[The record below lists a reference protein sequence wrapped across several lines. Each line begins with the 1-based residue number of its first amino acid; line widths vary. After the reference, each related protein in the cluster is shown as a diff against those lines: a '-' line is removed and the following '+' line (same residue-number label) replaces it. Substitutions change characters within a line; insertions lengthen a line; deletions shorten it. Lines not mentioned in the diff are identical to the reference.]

1 MRKLIIVLF
10 LATFSVAGYSQSKW
24 DGFFKPVEQN
34 LFAMESN
41 SRDKA
46 VTNVWLIRPAI
57 AVTAI
62 QLNWNK
68 DTKQMDASALSSA
81 GMGIGYQHFVE
92 VNGSPYNNYGFNAL
106 LLLGGNIDGTTP
118 ASMSLAVT
126 GSLFQF
132 VNIGG
137 LYNFS
142 TKTFGILT
150 GVTIKF

>member
-1 MRKLIIVLF
+1 MKKLIVALF
-10 LATFSVAGYSQSKW
+10 FVAFSAAGYSQW
-24 DGFFKPVEQN
+24 DGFFKPVEKN

-41 SRDKA
+41 SKDKA
-46 VTNVWLIRPAI
+46 ITNVWLFRPAI

-81 GMGIGYQHFVE
+81 GMGIGYQHFIE
-92 VNGSPYNNYGFNAL
+92 ANGLPYNNYGFNAI
-106 LLLGGNIDGTTP
+106 LLLGADLEGSTP
-118 ASMSLAVT
+118 ATMAFALT
-126 GSLFQF
+126 GSFFQF

-142 TKTFGILT
+142 NKTFGILT
-150 GVTIKF
+150 GVTIRF